1 MITIGAV
8 VHHVPAIAQEIA
20 PHTRSSQNF
29 APDESLPHPLLPRAG
44 CSAVGRSR
52 RTGGRPSPPRCR
64 ALELVRV
71 ATRATRGPTPRTG
84 AGFGRTRERGR
95 ADPRGERARERE
107 ERLNFGGGARQAGLA
122 GLAGDARDARGYH
135 YDREKVRH
143 GCLRRMCPQYCPKFS
158 LLLLLLQEAV
168 EPSPVARRTT
178 GVQAEA
184 RRSGEAGEADRG
196 QLRAEP
202 RLVRNH
208 PPTAAARGSSSL
220 CCCVLLQGSGGG
232 RGAGRRSEAKTRSNW
247 RSVMTQIATKYVAD
261 PHKYGDGSGYG
272 GR

>member
-1 MITIGAV
+1 MR
-8 VHHVPAIAQEIA
+8 HSCCP
-20 PHTRSSQNF
+20 PR
-29 APDESLPHPLLPRAG
+29 SLPTPR
-44 CSAVGRSR
+44 CH
-52 RTGGRPSPPRCR
+52 PSPPRCR

-71 ATRATRGPTPRTG
+71 ATRATRGPTPRTD
-84 AGFGRTRERGR
+84 AGFERTRERGR

-143 GCLRRMCPQYCPKFS
+143 CCLRRMCPQYCPKFS

-208 PPTAAARGSSSL
+208 PPTAAARGSSLL
-220 CCCVLLQGSGGG
+220 CCCVLLQGQWWRPRCRPSQ
-232 RGAGRRSEAKTRSNW
+232 RGEDEVKLAVRHDPDRDQVRRGP
-247 RSVMTQIATKYVAD
+247 TQVRGWQWLRWEMSLCGPLRPALKA
-261 PHKYGDGSGYG
+261 
-272 GR
+272 

>member
-1 MITIGAV
+1 MPRRKAWPRQL
-8 VHHVPAIAQEIA
+8 HPPLSAS
-20 PHTRSSQNF
+20 R
-29 APDESLPHPLLPRAG
+29 SLPTPR
-44 CSAVGRSR
+44 C
-52 RTGGRPSPPRCR
+52 RPSPPRCH

-71 ATRATRGPTPRTG
+71 ATRTTRGPTPRTD
-84 AGFGRTRERGR
+84 AGFERTRERGR

-158 LLLLLLQEAV
+158 LLLLLLLQEVV
-168 EPSPVARRTT
+168 EPSPIARRTT

-196 QLRAEP
+196 QLRAESWP
-202 RLVRNH
+202 SFGHHR
-208 PPTAAARGSSSL
+208 SSP
-220 CCCVLLQGSGGG
+220 GGG
-232 RGAGRRSEAKTRSNW
+232 LPHRESVCEDCAAQGAPHCAEEAQAGRDAKPNRLATRL
-247 RSVMTQIATKYVAD
+247 
-261 PHKYGDGSGYG
+261 PLGGSCGERT
-272 GR
+272 GRANAGRIDAGQRCVHQ

>member
-1 MITIGAV
+1 MHSTIIIRTYLLITK
-8 VHHVPAIAQEIA
+8 
-20 PHTRSSQNF
+20 F
-29 APDESLPHPLLPRAG
+29 CPRRKSASPTSPAG

-52 RTGGRPSPPRCR
+52 RTGGRPSAPRCH

-71 ATRATRGPTPRTG
+71 ATRATRGPTPRTD
-84 AGFGRTRERGR
+84 AGFERTRERGR

-135 YDREKVRH
+135 YDRKKVHH
-143 GCLRRMCPQYCPKFS
+143 GCLRYMCPQYCPKFS
-158 LLLLLLQEAV
+158 LLLLLLLQEAV
-168 EPSPVARRTT
+168 EPSPIARRTT

-208 PPTAAARGSSSL
+208 HGGSPSSGLPTDDLRRDCAAQGAPHCVEEAQAGRDAKPNRLAARLPLGGS
-220 CCCVLLQGSGGG
+220 CGERTG
-232 RGAGRRSEAKTRSNW
+232 RANAGRIDAGQRC
-247 RSVMTQIATKYVAD
+247 VHQ
-261 PHKYGDGSGYG
+261 
-272 GR
+272 

>member
-1 MITIGAV
+1 MYSITV
-8 VHHVPAIAQEIA
+8 LYPFV
-20 PHTRSSQNF
+20 TKF
-29 APDESLPHPLLPRAG
+29 CPRRKSASPTSPAG

-107 ERLNFGGGARQAGLA
+107 EQVNFGGGAREAGLA
-122 GLAGDARDARGYH
+122 GLAGDARDARGH
-135 YDREKVRH
+135 PCDRKEVRH
-143 GCLRRMCPQYCPKFS
+143 GCLRRLCPEIGPKFT

-168 EPSPVARRTT
+168 EPSPVARRTR

-196 QLRAEP
+196 QLRAESWP
-202 RLVRNH
+202 SFGHHR
-208 PPTAAARGSSSL
+208 SSP
-220 CCCVLLQGSGGG
+220 GGG
-232 RGAGRRSEAKTRSNW
+232 LPHRESVCEDCAAQGAPHCAEEAQAGRDAKPNRLATRL
-247 RSVMTQIATKYVAD
+247 
-261 PHKYGDGSGYG
+261 PLGGSCGERT
-272 GR
+272 GRANAGRIDAGQRCVHQ

>member
-1 MITIGAV
+1 MAS
-8 VHHVPAIAQEIA
+8 PASPAS
-20 PHTRSSQNF
+20 R
-29 APDESLPHPLLPRAG
+29 SLPTPR
-44 CSAVGRSR
+44 C
-52 RTGGRPSPPRCR
+52 RPSPPRCH

-71 ATRATRGPTPRTG
+71 ATRTTRGPTPRTD
-84 AGFGRTRERGR
+84 AGFERTRERGR

-122 GLAGDARDARGYH
+122 GLAGDARDARGYP
-135 YDREKVRH
+135 YDRKKVHH

-158 LLLLLLQEAV
+158 LLLLLLLQEAV

-220 CCCVLLQGSGGG
+220 CCCVLLQGQWRRPRCRPSQ
-232 RGAGRRSEAKTRSNW
+232 RGEDEVKLAVRHDPDRDQVRRGP
-247 RSVMTQIATKYVAD
+247 TQVRGWQWLRWEMSLCGPLRPALKA
-261 PHKYGDGSGYG
+261 
-272 GR
+272 